1 MTKQEIQAYIDAE
14 ANVAADKHNADWAK
28 TQPTFYNSETLVRRL
43 HFLPG
48 YKAGFEAGFD
58 TGAELER
65 KRAQVLV
72 EALEKVQNY
81 LHWNTDN
88 LCGDDLIGDGRLTA
102 NFNNRIIHINEA
114 LQAWNEIK

>member
-48 YKAGFEAGFD
+48 YKAGFKAGFD

-72 EALEKVQNY
+72 DLLKLIASSNRFVFLLGIEDTAKQAIEAYEKE
-81 LHWNTDN
+81 
-88 LCGDDLIGDGRLTA
+88 TA
-102 NFNNRIIHINEA
+102 E
-114 LQAWNEIK
+114 